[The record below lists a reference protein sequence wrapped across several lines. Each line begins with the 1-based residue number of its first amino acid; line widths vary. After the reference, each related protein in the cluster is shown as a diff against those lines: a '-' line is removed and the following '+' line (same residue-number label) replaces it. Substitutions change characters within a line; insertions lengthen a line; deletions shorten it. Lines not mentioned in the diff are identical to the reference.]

1 MRIFSKY
8 TLKSSF
14 LKKKKYVN
22 FPTKIITVFA
32 IQKSSWKYC
41 YEKMRYDHNL
51 EICTAWKVL
60 ILGVFPVH
68 ILPHSNWL
76 RTRKTPNNDSFDALI
91 DSKNIHVTDKQA
103 SCKFSNCFRTFYSKH
118 NFMVFVVFFNDIY
131 AFRLYLHSVN
141 DWISRNSL
149 LEAGAIF
156 KV

>member
-22 FPTKIITVFA
+22 FPTKIKTVFA
-32 IQKSSWKYC
+32 IQKSSWKYY

-51 EICTAWKVL
+51 EIYTAWKVATF
-60 ILGVFPVH
+60 GVFPVH
-68 ILPHSNWL
+68 IFLHSNWL
-76 RTRKTPNNDSFDALI
+76 RTRKTPNKDSFHALI

-103 SCKFSNCFRTFYSKH
+103 SCKFSNCFRNFDSKH

-141 DWISRNSL
+141 DWISKNSL
-149 LEAGAIF
+149 FEAGAIF